1 MVVNIGPD
9 IQAGYLAKSI
19 KLLPNNVARVGR
31 LVVEMRFLVYYM
43 VLSVADVWQIGK
55 NFEGSDWDLQ
65 DELRRYLRQQ
75 LRDIIKYL

>member
-43 VLSVADVWQIGK
+43 VLSVADV
-55 NFEGSDWDLQ
+55 
-65 DELRRYLRQQ
+65 
-75 LRDIIKYL
+75 